1 MRLVLPLVLAALG
14 CAACSD
20 PEPTPVVETPTREIT
35 LPGGETLTIPERAVR
50 ILPMSAAAV
59 DYAIALVPRERIVA
73 VPAAAVRYACS
84 LQRGEPW
91 PEDRLVPEF
100 SAEAMLAW
108 DPDLVIAHV
117 WQVPAEALEMVADS
131 GVAVLRLDEVE
142 SMQDVLDAVRVVASA
157 VDEPRAGAQL
167 VHDLEQR
174 IAALRA
180 GAAERS
186 ELRAI
191 SYTNF
196 GSGGWSAGS
205 GTTAQILIEL
215 TGMRNA
221 GAEGGRAGHYELDI
235 ERLLELDPDL
245 IVLSESTDEYS
256 PTLTFLQNEPA
267 LASLR
272 ALERDWIVPLPAA
285 LFSTNS
291 HHLVETA
298 ERLAAGVDAL
308 REQPR

>member
-1 MRLVLPLVLAALG
+1 MRLAILWILFAFG
-14 CAACSD
+14 SSACSD
-20 PEPTPVVETPTREIT
+20 TQSPQAPDLPRREVA
-35 LPGGETLTIPERAVR
+35 LPNGETLLVPERARR

-84 LQRGEPW
+84 LQRGEAW

-117 WQVPAEALEMVADS
+117 WQIPAEALEMVAAS
-131 GVAVLRLDEVE
+131 GVAVLRLEEVE
-142 SMQDVLDAVRVVASA
+142 SMQDVLDAVRLVASV

-167 VHDLEQR
+167 VHELEGR
-174 IAALRA
+174 LAALRA
-180 GAAERS
+180 GASARS
-186 ELRAI
+186 ELRAL

-205 GTTAQILIEL
+205 GTTAEILIEL

-221 GAEGGRAGHYELDI
+221 GAEAERVGHYELDI
-235 ERLLELDPDL
+235 ERLLELDPDV

-256 PTLTFLQNEPA
+256 PTRTFLEGEPA
-267 LASLR
+267 LSSLS
-272 ALERDWIVPLPAA
+272 ALERDWIVSLPAA

-298 ERLAAGVDAL
+298 ERLAESVDAL
-308 REQPR
+308 PESAR